1 MADLPVSSEIFL
13 SRDEIRN
20 QMIEQLKL
28 YLEME
33 NVDLTKSSFLSYLI
47 DILSVMTSN
56 LLFYQISTYRE
67 FFLTKAQL
75 PESIYNLSAFLGYA
89 PRFATSAQAAVLFT
103 LPLTFTENN
112 VTFTIPY
119 GWKATATG
127 NIPFL
132 TTYLTTITV
141 TNNASVSVV
150 VRDSSRKY
158 DIPVIIE
165 NGNAFF
171 VLTLNQIDV
180 SVQETKIPS
189 NLQTYQFFQTEVPFS
204 GQISS
209 LVVEIQEPEESVP
222 TVYTEFSSLY
232 LMTSTDR
239 GYVARR
245 SDAGV
250 VVSFGNGLIGYQPKA
265 GSILTFTIT
274 LTEGEDGNVI
284 SGSVTN
290 GDRIYAS
297 VGGVTQIVEYSITNT
312 SAAVNGKNEESL
324 EETRRNAIIN
334 LTALKRTVSESD
346 YKNSNIIIEDSPI
359 GANSL
364 PVLKRSD
371 LKVNEITLFTTLL
384 YNDGIVPTRDIYYE
398 FPIDTTSVPKNTLLS
413 FDGIDYYT
421 LFDMEIQELNSVAN
435 YFYVLNEVAQVPL
448 LSNVFDVDY
457 DPETGRSYS
466 NYEFKAENFVVTKES
481 TSGVYKLSI
490 DYSSFDDSTAVLSA
504 EMEILQTGNI
514 YPMTNDGTSF
524 TVVFANYNTIPTGE
538 LDYFITIARG
548 TQLIAKYQASL
559 VFRQSLENYTMSDV
573 TYDSTTCVVYDIPVV
588 EKNYY
593 DSINQVEFESQVLQK
608 LLTTLSFRNYRM
620 LTDFVS
626 LKFSNTTGL
635 MKSMLLNDVN
645 YSSVIDILHEA
656 PVLPTLNS
664 SYIASSH
671 SVGVWEGKDHMIATC
686 VNTSPVTWSYKMPVS
701 DDMIFVENKNTKY
714 IFGEYGW
721 VVPVYDI
728 PLKVSLEIFKSNTYS
743 GSISGL
749 SYDIK
754 QALLNAFSSRF
765 GIGVNIFRSEIID
778 VVQEVPGVSH
788 CHVVK
793 PESSIFFN
801 FDINEFTQ
809 EELLK
814 YAPDYIY
821 FDESSISIKILS
833 MPEA

>member
-1 MADLPVSSEIFL
+1 MADLPVSSEVFL

-47 DILSVMTSN
+47 DVLSVMTSN
-56 LLFYQISTYRE
+56 LLFYQISTYKE

-75 PESIYNLSAFLGYA
+75 PESIYNLSAFLGYV
-89 PRFATSAQAAVLFT
+89 PKFATSAQASVLFT
-103 LPLTFTENN
+103 LPLTFTDNN
-112 VTFTIPY
+112 VSFTIPY

-127 NIPFL
+127 NISFL
-132 TTYLTTITV
+132 TTYLTTVTV
-141 TNNASVSVV
+141 TNNSSVEVV

-165 NGNAFF
+165 NGTAFF

-189 NLQTYQFFQTEVPFS
+189 TLQLYQFHQTEVSFS
-204 GQISS
+204 GQISG
-209 LVVEIQEPEESVP
+209 LVVEVQEPQESVP

-232 LMTSTDR
+232 LMTSIDK
-239 GYVARR
+239 GYVVRR
-245 SDAGV
+245 SDAGLI
-250 VVSFGNGLIGYQPKA
+250 VSFGNGLIGYQPKA
-265 GSILTFTIT
+265 GSIVTFTIT

-284 SGSVTN
+284 SGSITN
-290 GDRIYAS
+290 GERIYTT
-297 VGGVTQIVEYSITNT
+297 VGGVTQIVEYSVTNT
-312 SAAVNGKNEESL
+312 TAAVNGKNEESL

-346 YKNSNIIIEDSPI
+346 YKNANIIIDDSPI

-384 YNDGIVPTRDIYYE
+384 YNNGIVPTRDIFYE
-398 FPIDTTSVPKNTLLS
+398 FPISSTIIPKNTLLS
-413 FDGIDYYT
+413 FDGLDYYT
-421 LFDMEIQELNSVAN
+421 LFDMEIEELNSVAN
-435 YFYVLNEVAQVPL
+435 YYYVLNEISQVPI
-448 LSNVFDVDY
+448 LSSVYDVDY
-457 DPETGRSYS
+457 DPETGKSYS
-466 NYEFKAENFVVTKES
+466 NYEFKAENFIVIKDG
-481 TSGVYKLSI
+481 TSGIYELAL
-490 DYSSFDDSTAVLSA
+490 DYTSYDDSTAVLSA

-514 YPMTNDGTSF
+514 YPMTNDGTAF
-524 TVVFANYNTIPTGE
+524 TVTFLNYNTIPTGK

-548 TQLIAKYQASL
+548 TTLIAKYQASL

-573 TYDSTTCVVYDIPVV
+573 VYDSSTCIVYDIPVV

-593 DSINQVEFESQVLQK
+593 DSINKVEFESQVLQK
-608 LLTTLSFRNYRM
+608 LLTTLSFKDYRM

-645 YSSVIDILHEA
+645 HSSVIDILHEA
-656 PVLPTLNS
+656 PVSPALNS
-664 SYIASSH
+664 RYIASSH
-671 SVGVWEGKDHMIATC
+671 STGFWAGKDHMIATC
-686 VNTSPVTWSYKMPVS
+686 VDSSSVIWSYKMPVS
-701 DDMIFVENKNTKY
+701 DDMVFVENRNTKY

-721 VVPVYDI
+721 VEPIYDI
-728 PLKVSLEIFKSNTYS
+728 PLKISLEVFKSATYS
-743 GSISGL
+743 GSVSGL
-749 SYDIK
+749 SYDVK
-754 QALLNAFSSRF
+754 QAILNAFSDRF
-765 GIGVNIFRSEIID
+765 GIGINIFRSELID
-778 VVQEVPGVSH
+778 IVQEVDGVDH
-788 CHVVK
+788 CHVVE
-793 PESSIFFN
+793 PQSSVFFN